1 MRAAV
6 IHELGGDPVVEEFR
20 DPPAGND
27 RARVLAAAL
36 NPVDLT
42 IASGK
47 LPFRRPAP
55 PFVAGLEGVAQLPDG
70 SHRYFSAPALPFGSV
85 AEWVP
90 LGEAETAAVPA
101 GLDPAIAAAFGVS
114 GLAAWTALQHTG
126 QLKEGET
133 VLVLGAEGQ
142 VGQVALQAARLL
154 GAAAVVGVARD
165 EAGRQVALGRGADAA
180 VTLEEPD
187 TLTERLRAAAPD
199 GYDLIIDM
207 IWGPAIPHVIDAAG
221 RGARLVQVGNSAGP
235 AATVNAPIFRDKGAH
250 ILGHASMLLTAEQR
264 RAAYE
269 ELARRAAAGGLSVDV
284 ERMSLDEVPA
294 AWRKVAAAVSTRKL
308 IIAP

>member
-101 GLDPAIAAAFGVS
+101 GLDPAIAAGHPACHRRGR
-114 GLAAWTALQHTG
+114 
-126 QLKEGET
+126 
-133 VLVLGAEGQ
+133 
-142 VGQVALQAARLL
+142 ARSP
-154 GAAAVVGVARD
+154 AC
-165 EAGRQVALGRGADAA
+165 AGRQFRGTGSD
-180 VTLEEPD
+180 
-187 TLTERLRAAAPD
+187 R
-199 GYDLIIDM
+199 
-207 IWGPAIPHVIDAAG
+207 
-221 RGARLVQVGNSAGP
+221 
-235 AATVNAPIFRDKGAH
+235 
-250 ILGHASMLLTAEQR
+250 QR
-264 RAAYE
+264 T
-269 ELARRAAAGGLSVDV
+269 DF
-284 ERMSLDEVPA
+284 P
-294 AWRKVAAAVSTRKL
+294 
-308 IIAP
+308 